1 MAGRAITGRTNAGR
15 ALLRQPLIRIALGG
29 LGVGGTVAVGQLL
42 LNALRAVPVLHGA
55 LASNALALLLLVPAT
70 ALAYRAYAR
79 LIEGR
84 PVAELAR
91 AGSGREI
98 VAGFALGLGLFGA
111 VIGVLWLFGAYRVT
125 GTDAWSAALA
135 ALLGAA
141 ASGFIQEVLFRGLLF
156 RIVREAWG
164 AWWALAISAS
174 LFGLLHATSA
184 HATVASTLAI
194 TLEAGIL
201 LGAAYLLTG
210 RLWLAIG
217 VHVGWD
223 FANDGLF
230 GTGVAGATGVPLHGL
245 LRGELHGPTLLT
257 GGSFGV
263 EASLVAAGILMSTG
277 LALLVLARQRGRFT
291 PA

>member
-15 ALLRQPLIRIALGG
+15 ALLRQPLVHIALGV
-29 LGVGGTVAVGQLL
+29 LGVGGAVAVGQLL
-42 LNALRAVPVLHGA
+42 LNALRAVPAFHGT
-55 LASNALALLLLVPAT
+55 LAGNALALLLLVPAT
-70 ALAYRAYAR
+70 ALAYRAYVR

-84 PVAELAR
+84 STAEFAR
-91 AGSGREI
+91 AGAITEV

-111 VIGVLWLFGAYRVT
+111 VIGVLRLLGAYRVT
-125 GTDAWSAALA
+125 GMDVWTAALA

-174 LFGLLHATSA
+174 MFGLLHATSA

-245 LRGELHGPTLLT
+245 LRGELHGPALLT

-263 EASLVAAGILMSTG
+263 EASLVAAGILMSAG
-277 LALLVLARQRGRFT
+277 LTLLALARQRGRFT